1 MEDNKSV
8 KLGDK
13 VVAVTK
19 NGGVVIGILD
29 SYRGYVSNTGQIK
42 ATYKI
47 YVGTS
52 SIILK
57 SDDMGAIAPYE
68 YVFPSTKNDNEW
80 LLMSGAMCS
89 TFLYV
94 KIKEDR

>member
-1 MEDNKSV
+1 M
-8 KLGDK
+8 
-13 VVAVTK
+13 
-19 NGGVVIGILD
+19 D

-68 YVFPSTKNDNEW
+68 YVFPSKKDDNE
-80 LLMSGAMCS
+80 
-89 TFLYV
+89 
-94 KIKEDR
+94 